1 MTLRIVRAFLALF
14 CATASAF
21 TQRGLQRPF
30 SLFQHRAFGRLTP
43 PGKSNK
49 MPDAPLPVQSE
60 PSTMQVSI
68 NVGAASLVGIF
79 AILLVMSQ
87 TQQEQGKTLV
97 ELGKMQQEQGKFG
110 KTQQEQGKLGMTLK
124 EQEKLL
130 TQLDSKFSQ
139 IQADVTTFS
148 KTITAVS
155 TTVFATTY
163 VLSNLPE
170 EKGRGDAT

>member
-79 AILLVMSQ
+79 AVLLVMSQ
-87 TQQEQGKTLV
+87 TLVEFGKTQHEQGKTQQEQGKTLV
-97 ELGKMQQEQGKFG
+97 EQGKV
-110 KTQQEQGKLGMTLK
+110 
-124 EQEKLL
+124 L

-139 IQADVTTFS
+139 TQIDVSTFS
-148 KTITAVS
+148 SAIAAVS
-155 TTVFATTY
+155 TAVAATTY
-163 VLSNLPE
+163 ALKNLPE